1 MDEIEKLW
9 VSLGITPDEPSAS
22 EAVGKMLKAVQ
33 TKLNSSVYGG
43 KKGVI
48 TLPATIEGTYK
59 NGKEIEQEIKD
70 AYAAIYQKAKQMA
83 DESVS
88 LTLDDLKDFKNQ
100 INKFAK
106 LTSKKNANDVIANAN
121 NNLRQALSDYQDF
134 VNDLRKQVSVK
145 QKQELKVSPPKK
157 PAKKKSTNYI
167 SDEEIDA
174 AITKENERQAKIK
187 ARRDKEV
194 SQLSSKLDYRSGGI
208 DLGKTN
214 KKEAMAS
221 EFSEYSSQWARE
233 LAKTLRDTYSTEL
246 TNHFFDKNYKSDQP
260 KGRLSRPTT
269 KEEVLNHLS
278 TEAIKEL
285 GGLIDKV
292 EAGSTDVTF
301 GNIVDAIG
309 VIRTIFEENG
319 KDMTTIAQAISTT
332 VQGRYDQPQSNQPDD
347 HSGSGIRRKTY
358 PKKSYGNRVGGI
370 DAEEGFE
377 RGVGKGHAQTQ
388 VYQAAIQRLLKKML
402 GEVEDL
408 SRQEEQATQAAIKM
422 TNQYER
428 YKESA
433 KNSNASKDTKRMA
446 DELKGESSRDT
457 RSYIQD
463 VRESNRE
470 ASADTAEGQ
479 KNIEILETEK
489 QNTNTGLNTDANTK
503 KLIDAVKLPKAKP
516 IEKDKTETKKDT
528 EVEEE
533 TEENAEPIKAEIP
546 VEQQEI
552 SSDLTPPVI
561 QVEGSSAVE
570 TILTNMQ
577 KTLGSINK
585 HTNAISKKISGKS
598 KKNTDKKKTTS
609 GGKPPKTP
617 QNEQQSEEIGNLLPD
632 VIRKVALETVD
643 GKPQLVTKV
652 EGPVDKPITPH
663 NEFDRP
669 YSIKPSELVSINASK
684 TPSFADKRNEDK
696 LDTDRPKT
704 MYGAESNP
712 LSPMV
717 IEEFKN
723 AIPKM
728 ELTGNKQVY
737 EKPSDIE
744 LPGWAKAEKAVEDQT
759 KALEDEE
766 KARKKLADQVVLETK
781 LAKQRNNNK
790 LQPRTPAV
798 IKLGDEQESDTSK
811 SLQDMLKKA
820 FAPFSKQ
827 SAATQAMQMSAS
839 ERAAERA
846 RRMKLYGKPRGRG
859 DASDLGVVSDI
870 RYSKNLW
877 RGNDKSRGADDPLFR
892 NIRKTDSISGIDP
905 DKVLDGLQKAIQ
917 DGMFKAQTGGL
928 GANLLG
934 AVSGGLSYFAQPSLE
949 KSRAQAEGL
958 NQVMA
963 NVRNE
968 VLEILETIR
977 GKEDTLGAMQQSG
990 DAVFD
995 DEGRMTYGTP
1005 EAIAEFNE
1013 LENAKDILDSL
1024 LAETANVDAVVKEC
1038 GGDIGKIVQ
1047 QLSFVAPELRKEN
1060 VIIQNIGK
1068 GLDKNGKAL
1077 KFQNRGAEVLNY
1089 SFQLISRYIGQMV
1102 KNWMMMLNP
1111 LSLVK
1116 KAFQD
1121 FTSYDVKWQ
1130 RTMNVIKYNLRRI
1143 VKPMMEWIAQQIVNM
1158 IGLVNALMKG
1168 IGKVFNQNW
1177 DLFDQSAASAEQMRE
1192 ELEQAANVT
1201 AGFDELHDIGGESSS
1216 NPAEDLMGDIYTPQW
1231 DGLNELLEKIRT
1243 TIGNI
1248 IKAVSNF
1255 TFWDWLKL
1263 AGAALAGFLALKWLL
1278 NIFGKGKNPLQTVAE
1293 GFSFL
1298 EKAVGWALLIWA
1310 FTEFTKALTGFVECM
1325 KTADW
1330 EDIVKSLL
1338 MLGGAFVELV
1348 GSIILLEWGSLGMDP
1363 KAMAGLA
1370 ALVWVFGE
1378 FVKAIIPFIEL
1389 MWSICDLNDE
1399 GKEFEILA
1407 GSLSMLALSFVELI
1421 AAVAGME
1428 KLTQLIALDWQSL
1441 LGLAAVVGVFDLFV
1455 KALVPFIETISR
1467 IEGDKWDTL
1476 IPMIG
1481 GLAGAFIALA
1491 AGVATVSK
1499 FFTAMDW
1506 KAIGQ
1511 LYIVAGAFEIF
1522 MFALIPFINAIKDI
1536 PFETLAGG
1544 TLLIAG
1550 AFLALGGAIAL
1561 MAPALSMLSWSSLFE
1576 GLVLMAALAGIIWVL
1591 GEFVKNLQGLT
1602 SEQMISG
1609 LLLLAGALMAITV
1622 AIGILAVVFTAV
1634 ATTGI
1639 GIAALALLALILGV
1653 VAGVTLAIAELV
1665 RAIGEAGAGIKL
1677 ICEGIAQV
1685 VQSVGDI
1692 IIGVMQIVSDCISNI
1707 IDSITELAVTIAH
1720 EIGETIRTII
1730 ETIGNIIQG
1739 IINSIINAIPLLL
1752 MAIVNFCH
1760 DIGPAIENS
1769 VEAIIRCITRLVNFV
1784 VSAVEYICNLVIG
1797 AINRFSVPGIGGTRF
1812 GFNLQKI
1819 EIPRFAPK
1827 YETGTNYV
1835 PNDGLA
1841 YLHQGE
1847 AVVPKK
1853 YNTPYQPG
1861 GMSPEEK
1868 AYMSQMLATMRS
1880 LDGTMKRGINVNGEF
1895 RQRGSDL
1902 VSVINKTKSQTGA
1915 DLLSNVAYAR

>member
-1 MDEIEKLW
+1 MDEIEKLYL
-9 VSLGITPDEPSAS
+9 SLGITPDEPSAS
-22 EAVGKMLKAVQ
+22 VAVEKMLKAVQ

-59 NGKEIEQEIKD
+59 NGKEIEQNIKD

-83 DESVS
+83 DKSVS
-88 LTLDDLKDFKNQ
+88 LTLEDLKDFKNQ
-100 INKFAK
+100 INKFSK
-106 LTSKKNANDVIANAN
+106 LTSKKNGNDVIANAN
-121 NNLRQALSDYQDF
+121 NNLRQVLSDYQDF
-134 VNDLRKQVSVK
+134 VNDLRKQTSIK
-145 QKQELKVSPPKK
+145 QKQDLKMSPPKK
-157 PAKKKSTNYI
+157 PAKKRSTNYI

-174 AITKENERQAKIK
+174 AIAKENERQAKIK
-187 ARRDKEV
+187 EWRDKQAA
-194 SQLSSKLDYRSGGI
+194 QLSSKLDYKSNSGI
-208 DLGKTN
+208 DPGKTN
-214 KKEAMAS
+214 SYSMNAS
-221 EFSEYSSQWARE
+221 EFSEYESQWARE
-233 LAKTLRDTYSTEL
+233 LAKT
-246 TNHFFDKNYKSDQP
+246 
-260 KGRLSRPTT
+260 
-269 KEEVLNHLS
+269 
-278 TEAIKEL
+278 IKETYKTTVDKQW
-285 GGLIDKV
+285 IDK
-292 EAGSTDVTF
+292 EYKPKTGSNSRGTTREEHLNFLSNAAFKDLANLIAGAEKGDKDVTF
-301 GNIVDAIG
+301 DKIIEAIG
-309 VIRTIFEENG
+309 VMRTIYEENG
-319 KDMTTIAQAISTT
+319 KSMDVIAKKVIDAT
-332 VQGRYDQPQSNQPDD
+332 QGRYDDSP
-347 HSGSGIRRKTY
+347 RRKNGGT
-358 PKKSYGNRVGGI
+358 NR
-370 DAEEGFE
+370 EEGTVK
-377 RGVGKGHAQTQ
+377 GVGKGHEQTQ
-388 VYQAAIQRLLKKML
+388 AYQSAIQQLLKKLL
-402 GEVEDL
+402 GEVEDI
-408 SRQEEQATQAAIKM
+408 SRQDEQATKAAIKM
-422 TNQYER
+422 TNQYEQ

-463 VRESNRE
+463 VRESSRE

-479 KNIEILETEK
+479 KNLEILETEK
-489 QNTNTGLNTDANTK
+489 QNTNTGLNTDAKTK
-503 KLIDAVKLPKAKP
+503 ELIDAVKTPKKEP
-516 IEKDKTETKKDT
+516 TKKDKTEIKKEA
-528 EVEEE
+528 EVKEE

-546 VEQQEI
+546 TEQLQEI
-552 SSDLTPPVI
+552 LSTLGQPSEKT
-561 QVEGSSAVE
+561 EGLSPVE
-570 TILTNMQ
+570 TILKSIQ

-585 HTNAISKKISGKS
+585 DTGAISKRLTSEKN
-598 KKNTDKKKTTS
+598 KKDTRKKKTTS

-643 GKPQLVTKV
+643 GKPKLTTKV
-652 EGPVDKPITPH
+652 EGPVDKPITSH

-669 YSIKPSELVSINASK
+669 YSIKPNELISRNAAKSQE
-684 TPSFADKRNEDK
+684 FADKHNEGRP
-696 LDTDRPKT
+696 DTDRPKT
-704 MYGAESNP
+704 AYGTDSNP
-712 LSPMV
+712 LLPMLIDEV
-717 IEEFKN
+717 KT

-728 ELTGNKQVY
+728 EHTGNKQVY

-766 KARKKLADQVVLETK
+766 KARKKLADQVALETK

-798 IKLGDEQESDTSK
+798 IKLGDEQDSDTSK

-839 ERAAERA
+839 ERAQETA

-892 NIRKTDSISGIDP
+892 DIRKTDSISGVDP

-917 DGMFKAQTGGL
+917 DGMFKAQTGGV
-928 GANLLG
+928 GSNLLG
-934 AVSGGLSYFAQPSLE
+934 AVTGGLSYFAQPSLE

-963 NVRNE
+963 DVRNE
-968 VLEILETIR
+968 VLKILEAIK
-977 GKEDTLGAMQQSG
+977 GGEDTLTAMQNSG
-990 DAVFD
+990 DAVFND
-995 DEGRMTYGTP
+995 KGQMTSGTP
-1005 EAIAEFNE
+1005 EAIAVFNE
-1013 LENAKDILDSL
+1013 LENSKDILDSL

-1038 GGDIGKIVQ
+1038 GGDIGEIVQ
-1047 QLSFVAPELRKEN
+1047 KLSFVAPELRKEN

-1089 SFQLISRYIGQMV
+1089 SFQLMSRHIGQIV

-1111 LSLVK
+1111 ISLMK

-1121 FTSYDVKWQ
+1121 FASYDVKWQ

-1143 VKPMMEWIAQQIVNM
+1143 VKPMMEWIAQQIVNI

-1231 DGLNELLEKIRT
+1231 DGLNKVLEDIGE

-1248 IKAVSNF
+1248 IKAVKNWS
-1255 TFWDWLKL
+1255 FWDWLIL
-1263 AGAALAGFLALKWLL
+1263 IGAALAGFIALKWLIGL
-1278 NIFGKGKNPLQTVAE
+1278 FTGGSNPLQTIAK

-1298 EKAVGWALLIWA
+1298 EKAVGWAILIWA
-1310 FTEFTKALTGFVECM
+1310 FTEFTKALTEFVECM
-1325 KTADW
+1325 KTAEW

-1338 MLGGAFVELV
+1338 MLGGAFAELF
-1348 GSIILLEWGSLGMDP
+1348 
-1363 KAMAGLA
+1363 LA
-1370 ALVWVFGE
+1370 AGG
-1378 FVKAIIPFIEL
+1378 L
-1389 MWSICDLNDE
+1389 MYLSAAL
-1399 GKEFEILA
+1399 
-1407 GSLSMLALSFVELI
+1407 SLSAP
-1421 AAVAGME
+1421 A
-1428 KLTQLIALDWQSL
+1428 L
-1441 LGLAAVVGVFDLFV
+1441 LGIGAVVGSLALFTE
-1455 KALVPFIETISR
+1455 ALIDFIECMKSAEWEDIVKS
-1467 IEGDKWDTL
+1467 L
-1476 IPMIG
+1476 LM
-1481 GLAGAFIALA
+1481 LAGAFAVLVLAGGGLMFIASALGMLAPQMFALA
-1491 AGVATVSK
+1491 LVIAAFAPTIWALSAFVEAMKGLTAGEVLNGLL
-1499 FFTAMDW
+1499 F
-1506 KAIGQ
+1506 
-1511 LYIVAGAFEIF
+1511 LAGAFMAIAIAIGV
-1522 MFALIPFINAIKDI
+1522 MLVVLSAAIASGVGALAI
-1536 PFETLAGG
+1536 
-1544 TLLIAG
+1544 
-1550 AFLALGGAIAL
+1550 LALA
-1561 MAPALSMLSWSSLFE
+1561 
-1576 GLVLMAALAGIIWVL
+1576 
-1591 GEFVKNLQGLT
+1591 
-1602 SEQMISG
+1602 
-1609 LLLLAGALMAITV
+1609 
-1622 AIGILAVVFTAV
+1622 GILAVVALV
-1634 ATTGI
+1634 VL
-1639 GIAALALLALILGV
+1639 ALAD
-1653 VAGVTLAIAELV
+1653 LV
-1665 RAIGEAGAGIKL
+1665 RAFGEAGAGIQL
-1677 ICEGIAQV
+1677 ICEGIATII
-1685 VQSVGDI
+1685 QSVGDI
-1692 IIGVMQIVSDCISNI
+1692 IIGVMQIISDFISNI
-1707 IDSITELAVTIAH
+1707 IDDITELAVTIAH
-1720 EIGETIRTII
+1720 EIGETIRKVI
-1730 ETIGNIIQG
+1730 ETVGDVIKG
-1739 IINSIINAIPLLL
+1739 IIDSLINAIPRLLQ
-1752 MAIVNFCH
+1752 AIVNFCH

-1769 VEAIIRCITRLVNFV
+1769 VEAIIRSITKLVNFV

-1797 AINRFSVPGIGGTRF
+1797 AINKFSVQVPDWVPGIGGTKF

-1819 EIPRFAPK
+1819 EIPRFVPK

-1902 VSVINKTKSQTGA
+1902 VSVVNKTKSQTGA